1 MKKLFLLLTI
11 VAFFPVAMLGQ
22 AKKPTIM
29 VIPSDVWC
37 NENGLMVTIDNMGNT
52 DYIPDYEQAVL
63 NADLMGAITKINGL
77 MAERGMP
84 LKDLSQTMKSIK
96 EDQVIRDQTMSNSS
110 GATVAVTTKDMLLD
124 RAKAD
129 IIIEV
134 GWQLHKRGPQKE
146 LTYSLRALDAYTNK
160 QIAENSGTMPP
171 SYSSTVP
178 VLLEEAVLEKMDG
191 FVSQLLA
198 FFDDL
203 FANGREISVRLLVFD
218 GTGVSLENEYD
229 GEELTDIIDN
239 WMYENTVSHR
249 YNLSNATEYRLDFEQ
264 VRIPLYDERGR
275 AMDAR
280 RFINNLRRYLKDAP
294 YNITSKNTTSWLGKA
309 ELILGEK

>member
-1 MKKLFLLLTI
+1 MKKIFFILTMVALF
-11 VAFFPVAMLGQ
+11 PMAMLGQ

-37 NENGLMVTIDNMGNT
+37 SENGLMITAENLGNT

-63 NADLMGAITKINGL
+63 NADLMGVITKINGL

-84 LKDLSQTMKSIK
+84 LKDMSQTMKSIK
-96 EDQVIRDQTMSNSS
+96 EDQALRDQTLSSTS
-110 GATVAVTTKDMLLD
+110 GATVAYTTKDVLLD

-134 GWQLHKRGPQKE
+134 GWQLHKKGPQKE

-171 SYSSTVP
+171 SYSATVP

-191 FVSQLLA
+191 FVSQLQA

-218 GTGVSLENEYD
+218 GTGISFEDEFD
-229 GEELTDIIDN
+229 GEELTDMIDN

-249 YNLSNATEYRLDFEQ
+249 YNLSMATEYRLDFEQ

-280 RFINNLRRYLKDAP
+280 RFINNLRKYLRDAP
-294 YNITSKNTTSWLGKA
+294 FNITSKNTTSGLGKA

>member
-1 MKKLFLLLTI
+1 MKKIVLILTI
-11 VAFFPVAMLGQ
+11 MMSIPMLGLGQ

-37 NENGLMVTIDNMGNT
+37 NDNSLMVTVDNLGNT
-52 DYIPDYEQAVL
+52 DYVPDYEKAVL
-63 NADLMGAITKINGL
+63 NADLMGVITKINGL
-77 MAERGMP
+77 MSDRGMP

-96 EDQVIRDQTMSNSS
+96 EDQALNDQTLSKS
-110 GATVAVTTKDMLLD
+110 GASIAVTTRDMLLD

-134 GWQLHKRGPQKE
+134 GWQLHKKGPQKE

-160 QIAENSGTMPP
+160 QVAENSGTMPP

-191 FVSQLLA
+191 FVSQLQA
-198 FFDDL
+198 HFDDL
-203 FANGREISVRLLVFD
+203 FANGREIAVRVLVFE
-218 GTGVSLENEYD
+218 GTGISLEDEYD
-229 GEELTDIIDN
+229 GEELIDVIDN
-239 WMYENTVSHR
+239 WMYDNTVSHR
-249 YNLSNATEYRLDFEQ
+249 YNLSSATENRLDFEQ

-280 RFINNLRRYLKDAP
+280 RFINNLRKYLRGEP
-294 YNITSKNTTSWLGKA
+294 FNMEIKNTTRGLGKA

>member
-96 EDQVIRDQTMSNSS
+96 EDQVIHDQTMSNSS

-294 YNITSKNTTSWLGKA
+294 YNITSKNTTSGLGKA